1 MEFKPKETLTEQVAQ
16 HLEDMIAAGKL
27 KSGQRIYEGV
37 MAKELNVSHGS
48 VREALLLLEKRHL
61 VKNLPRKGNYITEL
75 DEHFVKSLYE
85 ALVLILSH
93 TGMKLLR
100 NWKNEDIERLEAL
113 YERMNQCFKSGKL
126 LEFLDLG
133 IEYTQTSLA
142 YADNYFLVA
151 SIQDLWPSAKRCAF
165 VALRQ
170 GPKVLQDNLDQ
181 MRHSL
186 DAIKAKDEEELL
198 RIIHFYAQEQCNQ
211 VLACLD
217 PAPRKDPAGE

>member
-16 HLEDMIAAGKL
+16 HLEDMIVAGRL
-27 KSGQRIYEGV
+27 KSGQRIYEAA

-61 VKNLPRKGNYITEL
+61 VKNIPRKGNYITEL

-85 ALVLILSH
+85 TLVLILCH
-93 TGMKLLR
+93 TSKKFLHNGKDD
-100 NWKNEDIERLEAL
+100 DINRLETL
-113 YERMNQCFKSGKL
+113 YEEMREVFNSGQLMK
-126 LEFLDLG
+126 FLDIG

-142 YADNYFLVA
+142 YADNYFLVSA
-151 SIQDLWPSAKRCAF
+151 IQDLWPSAKRCAF

-186 DAIKAKDEEELL
+186 DAIKAKDEEELI
-198 RIIHFYAQEQCNQ
+198 RIVTYYAQEQCNQ
-211 VLACLD
+211 VLDCLD
-217 PAPRKDPAGE
+217 PPSKEASAKD